1 MVDAA
6 EEEGLEEKTPDEKGK
21 GQIVDAVAKEDQI
34 QEEEDEE
41 EEEEEEDIDTK
52 NLFKGKLQHPTW
64 HKEDSTKEANT
75 MMEISQVS
83 EGRVRAGFKK
93 IDGNM
98 QVGPLIGKP
107 ISGESGKVSEE
118 SISTSQR

>member
-1 MVDAA
+1 MFRSLCDP
-6 EEEGLEEKTPDEKGK
+6 LD
-21 GQIVDAVAKEDQI
+21 DAVAKEDQI

-52 NLFKGKLQHPTW
+52 NIFKRKLQHPTW
-64 HKEDSTKEANT
+64 HKEDSTNEANT
-75 MMEISQVS
+75 TMEISQTA

-98 QVGPLIGKP
+98 QVGPLIVKP
-107 ISGESGKVSEE
+107 ISVNLEKYQRDWYLLVSE
-118 SISTSQR
+118 IHQGYVVHLN